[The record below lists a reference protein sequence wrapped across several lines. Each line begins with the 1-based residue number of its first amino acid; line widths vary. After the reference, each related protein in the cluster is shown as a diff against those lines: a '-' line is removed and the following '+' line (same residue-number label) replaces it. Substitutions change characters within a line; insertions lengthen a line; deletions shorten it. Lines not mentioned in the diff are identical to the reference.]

1 MKRTKL
7 SLLFLSAML
16 LTGCRTT
23 DPKDPNIASVY
34 ESYKSN
40 GGTLDYNTW
49 LDSIKGKDG
58 TNGKDGVNGKDGK
71 DGTSI
76 LTGEGAP
83 LDKNGKDGDVYIDT
97 ASFDFYSKKDGK
109 WVKTGNIKG
118 DKGDKGDTGATGL
131 QGEKGDKGDTG
142 ATGPQGEKGDK
153 GDTGATGP
161 QGEKGDKGDTGAT
174 GSQGEK
180 GDKGDTGAT
189 GPQGEKGDKGDTGAT
204 GLQGEKGDKGD
215 TGATGPQGDKG
226 DKGDTGATG
235 PQGEKGDKGD
245 TGATGPQ
252 GEKGDKGDPGQDA
265 ITYVPAIFNNYD
277 GTKLYEFYY
286 EKGSDIVYDGPT
298 PTRVEKDSSGNA
310 IEYTFIGWDKSLKNI
325 QKPTIFTA
333 QFKKIATYDVTFLN
347 YDDSVLYKT
356 SLPLGSTPKYVGSVP
371 TKASTESGDVRT
383 DWEFAG
389 WDKELAPVTGDT
401 VYKAQFNSIE
411 TYKCTF
417 TNEDGTVLGTSYCKN
432 GGTATYFGKE
442 PKKDSV
448 NNNGVVTVYTFTD
461 WDKQVTNIKAPTTFV
476 AQYEESTAYECKFV
490 NDDGS
495 LLYSTIAPQGGKAMY
510 LGERPFKEGIVNG
523 TSITKYKFNG
533 WDNAL
538 TNIYK
543 PTTFKA
549 QYTEE
554 QITGYK
560 VTFTNSDGTEICHDY
575 VSTGKSAVYPKNYN
589 KFKWTYDSNSVTRFA
604 GWDKDLTNVTSE
616 TTFKA
621 KYITITRHQ
630 NGEFAQTLVDDEA
643 LHNALLKTTAK
654 DETGN
659 YVVYRGERYE
669 QRMVWIGFDE
679 NYDDI
684 YAPRF
689 YKVEPIRWRYLS
701 QEGKKVQ
708 YRSENILCEREWKNT
723 DTQTSGQKLN
733 NYKESDIRK
742 WLNGE
747 FLNKAFY
754 YDRALIVPTDVDNSV
769 SSTMDYSNSNICSNT
784 KDRVYLLSK
793 KDIYNE
799 NYGFVDDESR
809 LAYYNDEVDYWWTR
823 SPDAG
828 AKAIGVYGVSH
839 SGTATTGMNC
849 ANERGIRPALTF
861 QFEA

>member
-23 DPKDPNIASVY
+23 DPKNPNIASVY

-49 LDSIKGKDG
+49 LDSIK
-58 TNGKDGVNGKDGK
+58 GK

-97 ASFDFYSKKDGK
+97 ASFDFYTKKDGK

-131 QGEKGDKGDTG
+131 QGEKG
-142 ATGPQGEKGDK
+142 E
-153 GDTGATGP
+153 
-161 QGEKGDKGDTGAT
+161 KGDTGAT

-204 GLQGEKGDKGD
+204 GPQGEKGDKGD

-245 TGATGPQ
+245 TGATGPH
-252 GEKGDKGDPGQDA
+252 GEKGDKGDTGATGPQGDKGDKGDPGKDA

-401 VYKAQFNSIE
+401 IYKAQFNSVE

-448 NNNGVVTVYTFTD
+448 NNKGVVTVYTFAD

-523 TSITKYKFNG
+523 TSIKKYKFIG
-533 WDNAL
+533 WDKAL
-538 TNIYK
+538 ENIYT

-554 QITGYK
+554 QIIGYK

-575 VSTGKSAVYPKNYN
+575 VTTGKSAVYPKNYN

-621 KYITITRHQ
+621 KFITITLHQ

-643 LHNALLKTTAK
+643 LHNALLKTTAM
-654 DETGN
+654 DETGY
-659 YVVYRGERYE
+659 YVYGGERYE
-669 QRMVWIGFDE
+669 KRLVVIG
-679 NYDDI
+679 YDDEYDEI

-708 YRSENILCEREWKNT
+708 YRSENLLCEREWKTT
-723 DTQTSGQKLN
+723 DTLASGQKLN

-754 YDRALIVPTDVDNSV
+754 YDRALILPTDVDNSV

-784 KDRVYLLSK
+784 NDRVYLLSK

-809 LAYYNDEVDYWWTR
+809 LAYYNGKADDWWTR
-823 SPDAG
+823 SPDAS
-828 AKAIGVYGVSH
+828 AKANGTYGIS
-839 SGTATTGMNC
+839 SRGTATTGLYC
-849 ANERGIRPALTF
+849 GNERGIRPALTF

>member
-16 LTGCRTT
+16 LTGCRSNTT
-23 DPKDPNIASVY
+23 DPNIASVY

-58 TNGKDGVNGKDGK
+58 TNGKDGINGKDGK

-76 LTGEGAP
+76 LTGKGAP
-83 LDKNGKDGDVYIDT
+83 LDTNGKDGDVYIDT
-97 ASFDFYSKKDGK
+97 ASFDFYTKKDGK

-118 DKGDKGDTGATGL
+118 DKGDKGDTGATGPQGEKGEKGDTGATGPQGDKGDKGDTGATGPKGDKGDKGDTGATGL
-131 QGEKGDKGDTG
+131 QGEKGEKGDTG

-161 QGEKGDKGDTGAT
+161 QGEKGD
-174 GSQGEK
+174 
-180 GDKGDTGAT
+180 
-189 GPQGEKGDKGDTGAT
+189 
-204 GLQGEKGDKGD
+204 
-215 TGATGPQGDKG
+215 
-226 DKGDTGATG
+226 
-235 PQGEKGDKGD
+235 
-245 TGATGPQ
+245 
-252 GEKGDKGDPGQDA
+252 KGDKGDPGQDA

-356 SLPLGSTPKYVGSVP
+356 SLPLGRTPKYLGSVP

-401 VYKAQFNSIE
+401 IYKAQFNPVE

-432 GGTATYFGKE
+432 GGTATYSGE
-442 PKKDSV
+442 DPKKDSV
-448 NNNGVVTVYTFTD
+448 NNNGVVTVYTFKS
-461 WDKQVTNIKAPTTFV
+461 WDKPVTNIKAPTTFV

-495 LLYSTIAPQGGKAMY
+495 LIYSTIVPQGGKVKY

-523 TSITKYKFNG
+523 TSIKKYKFIG
-533 WDNAL
+533 WDKAL

-554 QITGYK
+554 QIIGYK

-643 LHNALLKTTAK
+643 LHNALLNTTAM
-654 DETGN
+654 DETGY
-659 YVVYRGERYE
+659 YVYGGERYE
-669 QRMVWIGFDE
+669 KRMVVIGYDDNFDE
-679 NYDDI
+679 I

-708 YRSENILCEREWKNT
+708 YRSENLLCEREWKNT
-723 DTQTSGQKLN
+723 DTLASGQKLN

-754 YDRALIVPTDVDNSV
+754 YDRNLILPTDVDNSV

-809 LAYYNDEVDYWWTR
+809 LAYYNGEVDYWWTR
-823 SPDAG
+823 SPDASAQANG
-828 AKAIGVYGVSH
+828 TYCVAKD
-839 SGTATTGMNC
+839 GTATTGLYC
-849 ANERGIRPALTF
+849 GNERGIRPALTF

>member
-1 MKRTKL
+1 
-7 SLLFLSAML
+7 ML

-58 TNGKDGVNGKDGK
+58 TNGKDGVNGKNGK

-76 LTGEGAP
+76 LTGKGAP
-83 LDKNGKDGDVYIDT
+83 LDTNGKDGDVYIDT
-97 ASFDFYSKKDGK
+97 ASFDFYTKKDGK

-118 DKGDKGDTGATGL
+118 DKGDKGDTV
-131 QGEKGDKGDTG
+131 
-142 ATGPQGEKGDK
+142 ATGPQGEKGD
-153 GDTGATGP
+153 
-161 QGEKGDKGDTGAT
+161 
-174 GSQGEK
+174 
-180 GDKGDTGAT
+180 
-189 GPQGEKGDKGDTGAT
+189 
-204 GLQGEKGDKGD
+204 
-215 TGATGPQGDKG
+215 
-226 DKGDTGATG
+226 
-235 PQGEKGDKGD
+235 
-245 TGATGPQ
+245 
-252 GEKGDKGDPGQDA
+252 KGDKGDPGQDA

-356 SLPLGSTPKYVGSVP
+356 SLPLGRTPKYLGSVP

-401 VYKAQFNSIE
+401 IYKAQFNPVE

-432 GGTATYFGKE
+432 GGTATCFGKE

-448 NNNGVVTVYTFTD
+448 NNNGVVTVYTFKS
-461 WDKQVTNIKAPTTFV
+461 WDKPVTNIKAPTTFV

-495 LLYSTIAPQGGKAMY
+495 LIYSTIVPGGGKVKY

-523 TSITKYKFNG
+523 TSIKKYKFIG
-533 WDNAL
+533 WDKAL
-538 TNIYK
+538 ENIYT

-554 QITGYK
+554 QIIGYK

-621 KYITITRHQ
+621 KFITITRHQ

-643 LHNALLKTTAK
+643 LHNALLNTTAM
-654 DETGN
+654 DETGY
-659 YVVYRGERYE
+659 YVYGGERYE
-669 QRMVWIGFDE
+669 KRMVVIG
-679 NYDDI
+679 YDDNLDEI

-723 DTQTSGQKLN
+723 DTLTSGQKLN

-754 YDRALIVPTDVDNSV
+754 YDRNLIVPTDVDNSV

-809 LAYYNDEVDYWWTR
+809 LAYYNGEVDYWWTR
-823 SPDAG
+823 SPDASAQANG
-828 AKAIGVYGVSH
+828 TYCVAKD
-839 SGTATTGMNC
+839 GTATTGLYC
-849 ANERGIRPALTF
+849 GNERGIRPALTF

>member
-1 MKRTKL
+1 
-7 SLLFLSAML
+7 ML

-23 DPKDPNIASVY
+23 DQKDPNIASVY

-97 ASFDFYSKKDGK
+97 ASFDFYTKKDGK

-142 ATGPQGEKGDK
+142 ATGPQGD
-153 GDTGATGP
+153 
-161 QGEKGDKGDTGAT
+161 KGDKGDTGAT
-174 GSQGEK
+174 GSQGDK

-189 GPQGEKGDKGDTGAT
+189 GS
-204 GLQGEKGDKGD
+204 
-215 TGATGPQGDKG
+215 QGDKG

-245 TGATGPQ
+245 AGSTGPQGEKGDKGDAGATGPQGEKGDKGDTGATGPQ
-252 GEKGDKGDPGQDA
+252 GEKGDKGDKGDPGQDA

-356 SLPLGSTPKYVGSVP
+356 SLPLGSTPKYIGSVP

-383 DWEFAG
+383 AWEFAG
-389 WDKELAPVTGDT
+389 WDKELTPVTGDT
-401 VYKAQFNSIE
+401 IYKAQFNSVE

-432 GGTATYFGKE
+432 GGTATYSGEE
-442 PKKDSV
+442 PKKDNV

-461 WDKQVTNIKAPTTFV
+461 WDKPVTNIKAPTTFV

-495 LLYSTIAPQGGKAMY
+495 LLYSTIAPQGGKVKY

-554 QITGYK
+554 QIIGYK

-575 VSTGKSAVYPKNYN
+575 VTTGQSAVYPKNYN

-616 TTFKA
+616 TAFKA

-630 NGEFAQTLVDDEA
+630 NGEFGQTLVDDEA
-643 LHNALLKTTAK
+643 LHNALLNTTAM
-654 DETGN
+654 DETGY
-659 YVVYRGERYE
+659 YVYGGERYE
-669 QRMVWIGFDE
+669 KRLVVIGYDE

-708 YRSENILCEREWKNT
+708 YRSENLLCEREWKTT
-723 DTQTSGQKLN
+723 DTLASGQKLN

-754 YDRALIVPTDVDNSV
+754 YDRALILPTDVDNSV
-769 SSTMDYSNSNICSNT
+769 SSTMDSSNSNICSNT

-809 LAYYNDEVDYWWTR
+809 LAYYNGEVDYWWTR
-823 SPDAG
+823 SPDASTQANG
-828 AKAIGVYGVSH
+828 TYGVSG
-839 SGTATTGMNC
+839 SGTATTGLYC
-849 ANERGIRPALTF
+849 GNERGIRPALTF

>member
-1 MKRTKL
+1 MGR
-7 SLLFLSAML
+7 
-16 LTGCRTT
+16 
-23 DPKDPNIASVY
+23 
-34 ESYKSN
+34 
-40 GGTLDYNTW
+40 
-49 LDSIKGKDG
+49 
-58 TNGKDGVNGKDGK
+58 
-71 DGTSI
+71 
-76 LTGEGAP
+76 
-83 LDKNGKDGDVYIDT
+83 
-97 ASFDFYSKKDGK
+97 
-109 WVKTGNIKG
+109 
-118 DKGDKGDTGATGL
+118 
-131 QGEKGDKGDTG
+131 
-142 ATGPQGEKGDK
+142 
-153 GDTGATGP
+153 
-161 QGEKGDKGDTGAT
+161 
-174 GSQGEK
+174 
-180 GDKGDTGAT
+180 
-189 GPQGEKGDKGDTGAT
+189 
-204 GLQGEKGDKGD
+204 
-215 TGATGPQGDKG
+215 
-226 DKGDTGATG
+226 
-235 PQGEKGDKGD
+235 
-245 TGATGPQ
+245 
-252 GEKGDKGDPGQDA
+252 
-265 ITYVPAIFNNYD
+265 
-277 GTKLYEFYY
+277 
-286 EKGSDIVYDGPT
+286 
-298 PTRVEKDSSGNA
+298 
-310 IEYTFIGWDKSLKNI
+310 
-325 QKPTIFTA
+325 
-333 QFKKIATYDVTFLN
+333 
-347 YDDSVLYKT
+347 
-356 SLPLGSTPKYVGSVP
+356 TPKYLGSVP

-401 VYKAQFNSIE
+401 IYKAQFNPVE

-432 GGTATYFGKE
+432 GGTATYSGE
-442 PKKDSV
+442 DPKKDSV
-448 NNNGVVTVYTFTD
+448 NNNGVVTVYTFKS
-461 WDKQVTNIKAPTTFV
+461 WDKPVTNIKAPTTFV

-495 LLYSTIAPQGGKAMY
+495 LIYSTIVPQGGKVKY

-523 TSITKYKFNG
+523 TSIKKYKFIG
-533 WDNAL
+533 WDKAL

-554 QITGYK
+554 QIIGYK

-621 KYITITRHQ
+621 KFITITRHQ

-643 LHNALLKTTAK
+643 LHNALLNTTAK

-659 YVVYRGERYE
+659 YFVYGGERYE
-669 QRMVWIGFDE
+669 KRMVWIGFDE

-723 DTQTSGQKLN
+723 DTLTSGQKLN

-754 YDRALIVPTDVDNSV
+754 YDRNLIVPTDVDNSV

-809 LAYYNDEVDYWWTR
+809 LAYYNGEVDYWWTR
-823 SPDAG
+823 SPDASAQANG
-828 AKAIGVYGVSH
+828 TYCVAKD
-839 SGTATTGMNC
+839 GTATTGLYC
-849 ANERGIRPALTF
+849 GNERGIRPALTF

>member
-76 LTGEGAP
+76 LTGKGAP
-83 LDKNGKDGDVYIDT
+83 LDTNGKDGDVYIDT
-97 ASFDFYSKKDGK
+97 ASFDFYTKKDGK

-131 QGEKGDKGDTG
+131 QGEKGEKGDTG
-142 ATGPQGEKGDK
+142 ATGP
-153 GDTGATGP
+153 
-161 QGEKGDKGDTGAT
+161 
-174 GSQGEK
+174 
-180 GDKGDTGAT
+180 
-189 GPQGEKGDKGDTGAT
+189 
-204 GLQGEKGDKGD
+204 QGEKGDKGD

-252 GEKGDKGDPGQDA
+252 GEKGDKGDTGVTGPQGEKGDKGDSGQDA

-356 SLPLGSTPKYVGSVP
+356 SLPLGSTPKYLGSVP

-401 VYKAQFNSIE
+401 IYKAQFNSVE

-448 NNNGVVTVYTFTD
+448 NNKGVVTVYTFAD

-538 TNIYK
+538 TNINK

-549 QYTEE
+549 QYSEE
-554 QITGYK
+554 HITGYK

-575 VSTGKSAVYPKNYN
+575 VTTGKSAVYPKNYN

-621 KYITITRHQ
+621 KFITITRHQ

-643 LHNALLKTTAK
+643 LHNALLNTTAM
-654 DETGN
+654 DETGY
-659 YVVYRGERYE
+659 YVYGGERYE
-669 QRMVWIGFDE
+669 KRLVVIG
-679 NYDDI
+679 YDDEYDEI

-689 YKVEPIRWRYLS
+689 YKVEPICWRYLS

-708 YRSENILCEREWKNT
+708 YRSENLLCEREWKTT
-723 DTQTSGQKLN
+723 DTLASGQKLN

-784 KDRVYLLSK
+784 NDRVYLLSK

-809 LAYYNDEVDYWWTR
+809 LAYYNGEVDYWWTR
-823 SPDAG
+823 SPDAS
-828 AKAIGVYGVSH
+828 AKANGTYGVSG
-839 SGTATTGMNC
+839 SGTATTGMYC

>member
-7 SLLFLSAML
+7 SLLLLSAML

-76 LTGEGAP
+76 LTGKGAP
-83 LDKNGKDGDVYIDT
+83 LDTNGKDGDVYIDT
-97 ASFDFYSKKDGK
+97 ASFDFYTKKDGK

-131 QGEKGDKGDTG
+131 QGDKGEKGDTGATGPQGDKGDKGDTGATGPQGDKGDKGDTGAAGPQGEKGDKGDTG

-161 QGEKGDKGDTGAT
+161 QGEKGD
-174 GSQGEK
+174 
-180 GDKGDTGAT
+180 
-189 GPQGEKGDKGDTGAT
+189 
-204 GLQGEKGDKGD
+204 
-215 TGATGPQGDKG
+215 
-226 DKGDTGATG
+226 
-235 PQGEKGDKGD
+235 
-245 TGATGPQ
+245 
-252 GEKGDKGDPGQDA
+252 KGDKGDPGQDA

-310 IEYTFIGWDKSLKNI
+310 IEYTFIGWDKPLTNI

-356 SLPLGSTPKYVGSVP
+356 SLPLGRTPKYLGSVP

-401 VYKAQFNSIE
+401 IYKAQFNSVE

-432 GGTATYFGKE
+432 GGTATCFGKE

-448 NNNGVVTVYTFTD
+448 NNNGVVTVYKFKS
-461 WDKQVTNIKAPTTFV
+461 WDKPVTNIKAPTTFV

-495 LLYSTIAPQGGKAMY
+495 LIYSTIVPHGGKVKY

-523 TSITKYKFNG
+523 TSIKKYKFIG
-533 WDNAL
+533 WDKAL
-538 TNIYK
+538 ENIYT

-643 LHNALLKTTAK
+643 LHNALLNTTAM
-654 DETGN
+654 DETGY
-659 YVVYRGERYE
+659 YVYGGERYE
-669 QRMVWIGFDE
+669 KRMVVIGYDDNFDE
-679 NYDDI
+679 I

-723 DTQTSGQKLN
+723 DTLASGQKLN

-754 YDRALIVPTDVDNSV
+754 YDRNLILPTDVDNSV
-769 SSTMDYSNSNICSNT
+769 SSTMDPSNSNICSNT

-809 LAYYNDEVDYWWTR
+809 LAYYNGEVDYWWTR
-823 SPDAG
+823 SPDASAQANG
-828 AKAIGVYGVSH
+828 TYCVAKD
-839 SGTATTGMNC
+839 GTATTGLYC
-849 ANERGIRPALTF
+849 GNERGIRPALTF